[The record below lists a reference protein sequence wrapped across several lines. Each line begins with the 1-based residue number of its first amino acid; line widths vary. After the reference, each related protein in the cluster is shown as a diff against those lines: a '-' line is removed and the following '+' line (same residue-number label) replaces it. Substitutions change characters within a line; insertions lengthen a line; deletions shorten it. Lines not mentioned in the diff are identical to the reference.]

1 MYRFPRWLFVILAI
15 CLGTAAHAA
24 TPTIFAAASLKPALD
39 ALAADGILGQ
49 PAPRLV
55 YAASSQLARQ
65 IVQGA
70 PADIYLSADEDWM
83 DYVAEH
89 GALAKGS
96 REDLL
101 GNTLVLVGAKDA
113 SAVDLQDIKSVRAAL
128 GDGRLALALP
138 DTVPAGR
145 YARAALKSL
154 HLWSALE
161 AHLAPARDVRAAL
174 ALVLR
179 GACPLGVVYGSDATS
194 QAHAHVLAVFPAASH
209 APIIY
214 PMARV
219 RGHHSHATQALQK
232 ALRSPR
238 AAKVFRHFGFTSLAT
253 P

>member
-1 MYRFPRWLFVILAI
+1 MFRFPRWLLLVLTC
-15 CLGTAAHAA
+15 CLCTVAHAA
-24 TPTIFAAASLKPALD
+24 VPTLFAAASLKPALD
-39 ALAADGILGQ
+39 TLAADGALGN

-70 PADIYLSADEDWM
+70 PADLFVSADEDWM
-83 DYVAEH
+83 DYVADH
-89 GALAKGS
+89 GMLAKGS
-96 REDLL
+96 RDDLL
-101 GNTLVLVGAKDA
+101 GNTLVLVGAKA
-113 SAVDLQDIKSVRAAL
+113 AAAVNLHDMASVRAAL
-128 GDGRLALALP
+128 GDGRLAIALP

-154 HLWSALE
+154 HLWSALKD
-161 AHLAPARDVRAAL
+161 HLAPARDVRAAL

-194 QAHAHVLAVFPAASH
+194 QADAHVLAVFPATSH
-209 APIIY
+209 APIVY

-219 RGHHSHATQALQK
+219 RGHDDDATRALQR
-232 ALRSPR
+232 ALHGAD
-238 AAKVFRHFGFTSLAT
+238 AAKVFRHFGFTPLAT

>member
-1 MYRFPRWLFVILAI
+1 M
-15 CLGTAAHAA
+15 CLCSIAHAA

-39 ALAADGILGQ
+39 ALAADGIVGQ

-83 DYVAEH
+83 DYVAKH
-89 GALAKGS
+89 GALANGS

-101 GNTLVLVGAKDA
+101 GNTLVLVGAKGA
-113 SAVDLQDIKSVRAAL
+113 AAVDLHDIKSVRAAL
-128 GDGRLALALP
+128 GDGRVAIALP

-154 HLWSALE
+154 HLWSALKS
-161 AHLAPARDVRAAL
+161 HLAPARDVRAAL

-194 QAHAHVLAVFPAASH
+194 QPDAHVLAVFPATSH
-209 APIIY
+209 KPIVY

-219 RGHHSHATQALQK
+219 RGHDGAATRALQK
-232 ALRSPR
+232 ALRSRR
-238 AAKVFRHFGFTSLAT
+238 AAKVFRHFGFTPLAT